1 VREAECWVKWE
12 IEPSPFRDGT
22 VLTQTLKSAGRS
34 SPTGASAAAS
44 MFELRRHSLNAG
56 LKARTTQIH
65 PLWNRPNC
73 LREAGFKPFQ
83 PKKRRKKRSPA
94 QERLSFVK
102 DLFCTCAALAYLRVD
117 TRPHD
122 TSVQFHLPLS
132 VKWVTSL
139 SDIAGV
145 TFVSPG
151 QPEKDVERSRAVAL
165 ALLGYCQRSVGRRIE
180 EDLRSG
186 RGPQEGP
193 RNSPINEPQIPRL
206 GLTSSLGMT
215 VEGSSAICR
224 PNTGHQLPRGKM
236 PSAKCQIP
244 PPNVVI

>member
-1 VREAECWVKWE
+1 MPLAA
-12 IEPSPFRDGT
+12 
-22 VLTQTLKSAGRS
+22 LTQAFRRPRQCLNFG
-34 SPTGASAAAS
+34 
-44 MFELRRHSLNAG
+44 RHSLNAG
-56 LKARTTQIH
+56 LKALTTQIH

-102 DLFCTCAALAYLRVD
+102 DLFCTGAALAYLQVD

-151 QPEKDVERSRAVAL
+151 QPCQSRGAECDGQVWERSRGEKEQDFQNRVL
-165 ALLGYCQRSVGRRIE
+165 KSLQRD
-180 EDLRSG
+180 ED
-186 RGPQEGP
+186 
-193 RNSPINEPQIPRL
+193 SP
-206 GLTSSLGMT
+206 T
-215 VEGSSAICR
+215 
-224 PNTGHQLPRGKM
+224 
-236 PSAKCQIP
+236 
-244 PPNVVI
+244 VVILHPETKIERFNLTLSE